1 MLHRA
6 AHGRACLLF
15 LALVGEAPAAT
26 AQDDAVRVACEALA
40 PEDAA
45 QVEARIRASLLTAP
59 PVDVSVRIDCTATTA
74 NVRVVSGER
83 SETAALVLPEDN
95 RRDALLATVEG
106 LLEALERE
114 NTAPPPPQAS
124 ATPPADS
131 VPVLPTTA
139 TAPPPVAPPPVALP
153 QPSPS
158 ARGNAPQW
166 DIGAGALAELW
177 EGAVGYGAR
186 LFSERR
192 QGSWSVG
199 ADFGWLTTPEFA
211 DVFRAHE
218 LHAFVFGALEERRTT
233 GLRGALG
240 AGVSVLT
247 VLPRPDIVVR
257 TPTTLP
263 LVFLNAELARPVRF
277 GRGRLYPALDV
288 RFFPGRREVTV
299 DAERRLVLPPVC
311 PALFLGVGYE
321 I

>member
-15 LALVGEAPAAT
+15 LALVGAAPAAA

-45 QVEARIRASLLTAP
+45 QVEARIRATLLTAP
-59 PVDVSVRIDCTATTA
+59 AVDVSVRIDCTATTA

-83 SETAALVLPEDN
+83 SETAALLLPDDN
-95 RRDALLATVEG
+95 RRDALLATVED
-106 LLEALERE
+106 LLAALERE
-114 NTAPPPPQAS
+114 NTTPPPPQAS
-124 ATPPADS
+124 ATPPAVS
-131 VPVLPTTA
+131 VPALPTPA
-139 TAPPPVAPPPVALP
+139 TAPPPPVAPP

-158 ARGNAPQW
+158 ARGNAPRW

-186 LFSERR
+186 LVSERR

-199 ADFGWLTTPEFA
+199 ADFGWLTTPEFT

-263 LVFLNAELARPVRF
+263 LVFLNAELARPV
-277 GRGRLYPALDV
+277 
-288 RFFPGRREVTV
+288 
-299 DAERRLVLPPVC
+299 
-311 PALFLGVGYE
+311 
-321 I
+321 

>member
-15 LALVGEAPAAT
+15 LALVGEARAAA

-45 QVEARIRASLLTAP
+45 QVEARIRATLLTAP
-59 PVDVSVRIDCTATTA
+59 AVDVSVRIDCTATTA
-74 NVRVVSGER
+74 NVRVVAGER
-83 SETAALVLPEDN
+83 SETAALLLPDDN

-106 LLEALERE
+106 LLAALERE
-114 NTAPPPPQAS
+114 NTTALPPQPA
-124 ATPPADS
+124 ATPPAAS
-131 VPVLPTTA
+131 VPALPTPA
-139 TAPPPVAPPPVALP
+139 SAPPPVAPPQAL
-153 QPSPS
+153 PS
-158 ARGNAPQW
+158 ARGNAPRW
-166 DIGAGALAELW
+166 DLGAGALAELW

-186 LFSERR
+186 LVSERR

-199 ADFGWLTTPEFA
+199 ADLGWLTTPEFTDA
-211 DVFRAHE
+211 FRAHE
-218 LHAFVFGALEERRTT
+218 LHAFVFGALEERHTT

-247 VLPRPDIVVR
+247 VLPSPDIVVR

-277 GRGRLYPALDV
+277 GRGWLLPALDV

-311 PALFLGVGYE
+311 PALFLAAGYE